1 MNDVNGGTAIT
12 RVSGSA
18 LSLYVFGTY
27 SMINGLLSATVP
39 NIILPLAGFQLDP
52 QPWVRMGGVL
62 IALIGFYYIVAA
74 RHNLVPFFRATVLG
88 RIVVVSATIVF
99 SIVLQVQPQIVYLAL
114 PDLAGAIWTF
124 IALRKESH

>member
-124 IALRKESH
+124 IALRRESH